1 MYLGLYWY
9 SSCRFFVVV
18 ISTIYNF
25 FASIS
30 VIESYQISLLI
41 FAACCFF
48 HFLNHKKIFN
58 MQLLS
63 NIGVSVMNENIWR
76 QLLAFEIFEA
86 ILQEKRNLDISCCLR
101 SQMSE

>member
-1 MYLGLYWY
+1 
-9 SSCRFFVVV
+9 
-18 ISTIYNF
+18 
-25 FASIS
+25 
-30 VIESYQISLLI
+30 
-41 FAACCFF
+41 
-48 HFLNHKKIFN
+48 